1 MLEYSKLFFSTDIR
15 LFLQIYKFFY
25 FLGIRDYHILTGYNP
40 MDNVAGGC
48 TGNVHSYNGYCTH
61 DLRMYFQDRLGNTC
75 WTKWLFNNARWKW
88 NRLGKNGADNFDTR
102 YIWNGF
108 NWYQAG
114 CASSWG
120 FYVPNKVQEY
130 MIPYDM

>member
-1 MLEYSKLFFSTDIR
+1 
-15 LFLQIYKFFY
+15 
-25 FLGIRDYHILTGYNP
+25 

-75 WTKWLFNNARWKW
+75 WTNWLFNNARWKW
-88 NRLGKNGADNFDTR
+88 NRLGKNGADNFDTT
-102 YIWNGF
+102 YKWNGF
-108 NWYQAG
+108 NWYQAS

-130 MIPYDM
+130 RICNKYTNKSNIYSGTQKNKYFVFLLHLIGLLPSVY

>member
-1 MLEYSKLFFSTDIR
+1 
-15 LFLQIYKFFY
+15 
-25 FLGIRDYHILTGYNP
+25 

-88 NRLGKNGADNFDTR
+88 SRLGKNGADNFDTKYR
-102 YIWNGF
+102 WNGF

-130 MIPYDM
+130 MISYDM

>member
-1 MLEYSKLFFSTDIR
+1 
-15 LFLQIYKFFY
+15 
-25 FLGIRDYHILTGYNP
+25 

-75 WTKWLFNNARWKW
+75 WTNWLFNNARWKW
-88 NRLGKNGADNFDTR
+88 SRLGKNGADNFDTR
-102 YIWNGF
+102 YRWNGF
-108 NWYQAG
+108 NWYQAS

-120 FYVPNKVQEY
+120 FYVPNKVHESNTAY
-130 MIPYDM
+130 HM

>member
-1 MLEYSKLFFSTDIR
+1 
-15 LFLQIYKFFY
+15 
-25 FLGIRDYHILTGYNP
+25 

-48 TGNVHSYNGYCTH
+48 TGNVHSYYGYCTH

-88 NRLGKNGADNFDTR
+88 SRLGKNGADNFDTR

-130 MIPYDM
+130 RICNKYTNKSNIYSGTQKNKYFVFLLHLIGFLPSVY

>member
-1 MLEYSKLFFSTDIR
+1 
-15 LFLQIYKFFY
+15 
-25 FLGIRDYHILTGYNP
+25 

-48 TGNVHSYNGYCTH
+48 TGNRDSYYGYCTH

-75 WTKWLFNNARWKW
+75 WTKWLFNNARWYR
-88 NRLGKNGADNFDTR
+88 NRLGTNGADNFDTTYR
-102 YIWNGF
+102 WNGY

-120 FYVPNKVQEY
+120 FYVPNKVHEY
-130 MIPYDM
+130 NIPYHMQ